1 MAEYLPFDPTGD
13 YLKPRLQGERLQ
25 AGKYERMLLQ
35 EDRLFSA
42 ALGLELIVVGENLRF
57 FDPVQEQWLLTYT
70 EADTQRLAESRRAN
84 TEAQRADAAMRQLEA
99 EAQRAESEA
108 QRANNAEAEN
118 ARLRAELEALRQRK

>member
-1 MAEYLPFDPTGD
+1 
-13 YLKPRLQGERLQ
+13 
-25 AGKYERMLLQ
+25 MLLQ

-84 TEAQRADAAMRQLEA
+84 TEAQRE
-99 EAQRAESEA
+99 ESEA